1 VPSVCLSDLTP
12 DTSAATT
19 TSALRSRTGRS
30 KVWNQKLEILKR
42 SAVFCFCFLIGCVCS
57 HGFPTEEQIKSQLR
71 RDMTPEEVVA
81 LFGEPNSGRPDNCIT
96 CTFRYLAPIGSLTV
110 EHEGYIGAEIRFSE
124 GKVRDWRFFTGNP
137 SHDPSMRMQ
146 MPLFVKWEFWI
157 IGILIVLGI
166 ISGLLLRIVP
176 VGIVKYNDVLAAY
189 AAREIA
195 TQRLPSE
202 FHFITHDTTLQEVID
217 RLGPCS
223 REVRLPVDPE
233 SGLGYAFAPTK
244 SGGAAI
250 LTFEYH
256 LPYHAAAIVMPE
268 YPFEPQNRIRAVF
281 YRPLQRDLAESRYS
295 ER

>member
-1 VPSVCLSDLTP
+1 MT
-12 DTSAATT
+12 A
-19 TSALRSRTGRS
+19 
-30 KVWNQKLEILKR
+30 
-42 SAVFCFCFLIGCVCS
+42 
-57 HGFPTEEQIKSQLR
+57 EQ
-71 RDMTPEEVVA
+71 VVA
-81 LFGEPNSGRPDNCIT
+81 LFGEPGNGRPAKCIN
-96 CTFRYLAPIGSLTV
+96 CTFSYIAPIGSLNIPK
-110 EHEGYIGAEIRFSE
+110 EGYIGFEVNFSG
-124 GKVRDWRFFTGNP
+124 GKVHDWRIFTANP
-137 SHDPSMRMQ
+137 SYNPSLE
-146 MPLFVKWEFWI
+146 MPLVFKWEFWI
-157 IGILIVLGI
+157 LGILIILGI
-166 ISGLLLRIVP
+166 IGGLILRIIP
-176 VGIVKYNDVLAAY
+176 VGLVKYDDVVAAF
-189 AAREIA
+189 AAREIS

-223 REVRLPVDPE
+223 RKVRLPVDPE

-281 YRPLQRDLAESRYS
+281 YRPLQCDLAESRYS

>member
-1 VPSVCLSDLTP
+1 MKATFFKRVVLS
-12 DTSAATT
+12 
-19 TSALRSRTGRS
+19 
-30 KVWNQKLEILKR
+30 
-42 SAVFCFCFLIGCVCS
+42 CFCLFVWCLHS
-57 HGFPTEEQIKSQLR
+57 DGFPTEQDAKSHLR
-71 RDMTPEEVVA
+71 RGMTVQEVVA
-81 LFGEPNSGRPDNCIT
+81 IFREPSNGRPDNCVN
-96 CTFRYLAPIGSLTV
+96 CTFRYIAPVGSLTV
-110 EHEGYIGAEIRFSE
+110 HHEGYIGTEIRFGE
-124 GKVRDWRFFTGNP
+124 GKVRDWRFFSGNP
-137 SHDPSMRMQ
+137 SYNPSLQ
-146 MPLFVKWEFWI
+146 MPSVFKWEFWI
-157 IGILIVLGI
+157 IGILILLGI
-166 ISGLLLRIVP
+166 VSGLILRIVP
-176 VGIVKYNDVLAAY
+176 VGVVKYNDVLAAY
-189 AAREIA
+189 AAREIS

-223 REVRLPVDPE
+223 RKARLPVDPQ
-233 SGLGYAFAPTK
+233 SGLGYAFASTK

>member
-1 VPSVCLSDLTP
+1 
-12 DTSAATT
+12 
-19 TSALRSRTGRS
+19 
-30 KVWNQKLEILKR
+30 
-42 SAVFCFCFLIGCVCS
+42 
-57 HGFPTEEQIKSQLR
+57 
-71 RDMTPEEVVA
+71 MTAEEVVA
-81 LFGEPNSGRPDNCIT
+81 IFGEPSSGRPDNCIT
-96 CTFRYLAPIGSLTV
+96 CTFRYLAPVGSLTV
-110 EHEGYIGAEIRFSE
+110 QHEGYVGTEIHFSE

-137 SHDPSMRMQ
+137 SYDPTLRM
-146 MPLFVKWEFWI
+146 PSLFKWELWI
-157 IGILIVLGI
+157 LGILIVLGI

-176 VGIVKYNDVLAAY
+176 VGIVKYDDVLAAY
-189 AAREIA
+189 AAREIS
-195 TQRLPSE
+195 TQQLPSE
-202 FHFITHDTTLQEVID
+202 FHFITHDTTLLEVID

-223 REVRLPVDPE
+223 RKVRLPVDPE

-281 YRPLQRDLAESRYS
+281 YRQLQRDLAESRYS